1 MYKNERKNIH
11 FDDKKIKKSDFY
23 KKKKKKI
30 FIIADADVKRTNGKS
45 RLNTLLHIM
54 IMMLFGHYV

>member
-1 MYKNERKNIH
+1 MYKNKRKNIH

-30 FIIADADVKRTNGKS
+30 
-45 RLNTLLHIM
+45 
-54 IMMLFGHYV
+54 